1 LGTSIA
7 VGFELDSTV
16 KCGPFKKTSLGIIT
30 VVFGLTGN
38 GVGCDAGW
46 IVRVAVLLVCTD
58 FTDDTI
64 CVFVVSELGGCV
76 SGLSGGATCVF
87 CLLDVLA
94 AILCFV
100 SSDGNG
106 SPGSFVDSISHG
118 SSAVSINFA
127 ADTIGIDSGGWC
139 G

>member
-30 VVFGLTGN
+30 VVTGLTGN
-38 GVGCDAGW
+38 GVACDGGW
-46 IVRVAVLLVCTD
+46 IVPNTVLLVCTD

-64 CVFVVSELGGCV
+64 SVFVLSELGGCV
-76 SGLSGGATCVF
+76 SGLSGGATCFF
-87 CLLDVLA
+87 CELDVITA
-94 AILCFV
+94 NLCFV

-106 SPGSFVDSISHG
+106 NP
-118 SSAVSINFA
+118 SS
-127 ADTIGIDSGGWC
+127 
-139 G
+139 